1 MEIKI
6 MFSIYGEPYK
16 IECST
21 IVDTTSTID
30 DIAARVQ
37 TYRTQYFAQAL
48 VRAEPEEADAFK
60 TAALNHRTI
69 CVEFN
74 LNVHACFL

>member
-1 MEIKI
+1 MEVKI
-6 MFSIYGEPYK
+6 YFTIYGETYK

-30 DIAARVQ
+30 DIATKVQ

-48 VRAEPEEADAFK
+48 AKATPELADIFK
-60 TAALNHRTI
+60 TAALNHQTI

-74 LNVHACFL
+74 INVHACFL